1 MFNADSG
8 NQESPYKKSH
18 GAEQVRAFL
27 SAMEA
32 RDLTSAERYLAANV
46 VMQFPGAAP
55 MQRLSEVV
63 EWAQTRYHSVSKT
76 FHAVDHCTDSS
87 HGASAQRCVVICHGE
102 LAVEWL
108 NGSTTTGVRFIDRF
122 ELTDG
127 LITRQDV
134 WNDLAL
140 DATTNSHR

>member
-1 MFNADSG
+1 MPNSEMTDS
-8 NQESPYKKSH
+8 ESRNVK
-18 GAEQVRAFL
+18 QVRAFL

-32 RDLTSAERYLAANV
+32 RDLACAERYLTANV

-63 EWAQTRYHSVSKT
+63 EWAKTRYRRVSKT
-76 FHAVDHCTDSS
+76 FYAVDLCS
-87 HGASAQRCVVICHGE
+87 HPKQGTSTTHSVVVCHGE

-108 NGSTTTGVRFIDRF
+108 DGSTSTGVRFIDRF

-140 DATTNSHR
+140 AARTSS

>member
-1 MFNADSG
+1 MPNSEMTDS
-8 NQESPYKKSH
+8 ESRNVK
-18 GAEQVRAFL
+18 QVRAFL
-27 SAMEA
+27 GAMEA
-32 RDLTSAERYLAANV
+32 RDLVSAERYLAANV
-46 VMQFPGAAP
+46 VMQFPGAPP

-63 EWAQTRYHSVSKT
+63 EWAKTRYRRVIKTFYAVDLCSYPSQGTAHSV
-76 FHAVDHCTDSS
+76 
-87 HGASAQRCVVICHGE
+87 VVCHGE

-108 NGSTTTGVRFIDRF
+108 DGGTSTGVRFIDRF

-140 DATTNSHR
+140 VARTSCHR

>member
-1 MFNADSG
+1 MPNAEMTDPDSR
-8 NQESPYKKSH
+8 SVK
-18 GAEQVRAFL
+18 QVRAFL

-32 RDLTSAERYLAANV
+32 RDLACAERYLAVNV

-63 EWAQTRYHSVSKT
+63 EWAKTRYRRVSKT
-76 FHAVDHCTDSS
+76 FYAVDLCS
-87 HGASAQRCVVICHGE
+87 HPKQGTSTSHSVVVCHGE

-108 NGSTTTGVRFIDRF
+108 DGSTSTGVRFIDRF

-140 DATTNSHR
+140 AARTSS

>member
-1 MFNADSG
+1 MSDAENR
-8 NQESPYKKSH
+8 NV
-18 GAEQVRAFL
+18 EQVRAFL

-32 RDLTSAERYLAANV
+32 RDLASAKRCLAANV
-46 VMQFPGAAP
+46 VMQFPGALP
-55 MQRLSEVV
+55 MQHLSEVV
-63 EWAQTRYHSVSKT
+63 EWAQTRYRRVSKT
-76 FHAVDHCTDSS
+76 LYAIDLCHHPS
-87 HGASAQRCVVICHGE
+87 HDTSPTFDVVVCHGE

-108 NGSTTTGVRFIDRF
+108 DGSATNGVRFIDRF

-140 DATTNSHR
+140 AA

>member
-1 MFNADSG
+1 MPNAEMTDS
-8 NQESPYKKSH
+8 ESHDVK
-18 GAEQVRAFL
+18 QVRAFL

-32 RDLTSAERYLAANV
+32 RDLASAERYLAANV
-46 VMQFPGAAP
+46 VMQFPGAPP
-55 MQRLSEVV
+55 MQQLSDVV
-63 EWAQTRYHSVSKT
+63 EWATTRYRRVSKT
-76 FHAVDHCTDSS
+76 FYAVDLCRYPS
-87 HGASAQRCVVICHGE
+87 HGTSTTHSVVVCHGE

-108 NGSTTTGVRFIDRF
+108 DGSTSTGVRFIDRF

-140 DATTNSHR
+140 VARPSSHR

>member
-1 MFNADSG
+1 MPNAEMTDPDSR
-8 NQESPYKKSH
+8 SVK
-18 GAEQVRAFL
+18 QVRAFL

-32 RDLTSAERYLAANV
+32 RDLACAERYLAVNV

-63 EWAQTRYHSVSKT
+63 EWAKTRYRRVSKT
-76 FHAVDHCTDSS
+76 FYAVDLCS
-87 HGASAQRCVVICHGE
+87 HPKQGTSTTHSVVVCHGE

-108 NGSTTTGVRFIDRF
+108 DGSTSTGVRFIDRF

-140 DATTNSHR
+140 AARTSS

>member
-1 MFNADSG
+1 MPNAEMTDL
-8 NQESPYKKSH
+8 ESHDVK
-18 GAEQVRAFL
+18 QVRAFL

-32 RDLTSAERYLAANV
+32 RDLVSAERYLAANV
-46 VMQFPGAAP
+46 VMQFPGAPAI
-55 MQRLSEVV
+55 QRLSEVV
-63 EWAQTRYHSVSKT
+63 EWAKTRYRRVSKT
-76 FHAVDHCTDSS
+76 FHAVDLCRYPS
-87 HGASAQRCVVICHGE
+87 HGTSTTRCVVVCHGE

-108 NGSTTTGVRFIDRF
+108 DGSTSTGVRFIDRF

-140 DATTNSHR
+140 VANTGSHR

>member
-1 MFNADSG
+1 MPNAEMTD
-8 NQESPYKKSH
+8 PYSRSVK
-18 GAEQVRAFL
+18 QVRAFL

-32 RDLTSAERYLAANV
+32 RDLACAERYLAVNV

-63 EWAQTRYHSVSKT
+63 EWAKTRYRRVSKT
-76 FHAVDHCTDSS
+76 FYAVDLCS
-87 HGASAQRCVVICHGE
+87 HPKQGTSTTHSVVVCHGE

-108 NGSTTTGVRFIDRF
+108 DGSTSTGVRFIDRF

-140 DATTNSHR
+140 AARTSS

>member
-1 MFNADSG
+1 MPNAEMTDPDSR
-8 NQESPYKKSH
+8 SVK
-18 GAEQVRAFL
+18 QVRAFL

-32 RDLTSAERYLAANV
+32 RDLACAERYLAVNV

-63 EWAQTRYHSVSKT
+63 EWAKTRYRRVSKT
-76 FHAVDHCTDSS
+76 FYAVDLCS
-87 HGASAQRCVVICHGE
+87 HPKQGTSTTHSVMVCHGE

-108 NGSTTTGVRFIDRF
+108 DGSTSTGVRFIDRF

-140 DATTNSHR
+140 AARTSS

>member
-1 MFNADSG
+1 MPNSAITDA
-8 NQESPYKKSH
+8 ESRNVQ
-18 GAEQVRAFL
+18 QVRAFL

-32 RDLTSAERYLAANV
+32 RDLASAERYLAASV
-46 VMQFPGAAP
+46 LLQFPGTPP
-55 MQRLSEVV
+55 MQQLSAVV
-63 EWAQTRYHSVSKT
+63 EWAKTRYRRVSKT
-76 FHAVDHCTDSS
+76 VYAFDLCRPPHQ
-87 HGASAQRCVVICHGE
+87 GASTPHCVVVCHGE

-108 NGSTTTGVRFIDRF
+108 DGSTSTGVRFIDRF

-140 DATTNSHR
+140 AASPSSHP

>member
-1 MFNADSG
+1 MPNSEMTDS
-8 NQESPYKKSH
+8 ESRNVK
-18 GAEQVRAFL
+18 QVRAFL

-32 RDLTSAERYLAANV
+32 RDLACAERYLAANV
-46 VMQFPGAAP
+46 VMQFPGAP
-55 MQRLSEVV
+55 SMQRLSEVV
-63 EWAQTRYHSVSKT
+63 EWAKTRYRRVSKT
-76 FHAVDHCTDSS
+76 FYAVDLCSYPS
-87 HGASAQRCVVICHGE
+87 HGTTHSVVICHGE

-108 NGSTTTGVRFIDRF
+108 DGSTSTGVRFIDRF

-140 DATTNSHR
+140 VARTSSHR

>member
-1 MFNADSG
+1 MSDAENR
-8 NQESPYKKSH
+8 NV
-18 GAEQVRAFL
+18 EQVRAFL

-32 RDLTSAERYLAANV
+32 RDLARAERCLAANV
-46 VMQFPGAAP
+46 VMQFPGALP
-55 MQRLSEVV
+55 MQHLSEVV
-63 EWAQTRYHSVSKT
+63 EWAQTRYRRVSKT
-76 FHAVDHCTDSS
+76 LDAIDLCHHPS
-87 HGASAQRCVVICHGE
+87 HDTSPTFDVVVCHGE

-108 NGSTTTGVRFIDRF
+108 DGSATTGVRFIDRF

-140 DATTNSHR
+140 AARTNSHC

>member
-1 MFNADSG
+1 MTENRCEKNTS
-8 NQESPYKKSH
+8 
-18 GAEQVRAFL
+18 AEQVRAFL

-32 RDLTSAERYLAANV
+32 RDLASAERYLAVDV
-46 VMQFPGAAP
+46 VMQFPGAPP

-63 EWAQTRYHSVSKT
+63 EWAKNRYRRVSKT
-76 FHAVDHCTDSS
+76 IYAVEQCDYPT
-87 HGASAQRCVVICHGE
+87 HGAGSVIVVFCHGE
-102 LAVEWL
+102 LTVEWL
-108 NGSTTTGVRFIDRF
+108 DGSTSAGVRFIDRF

-140 DATTNSHR
+140 TQTATANP

>member
-1 MFNADSG
+1 MPNAEMTDS
-8 NQESPYKKSH
+8 ESHDVK
-18 GAEQVRAFL
+18 QVRAFL

-32 RDLTSAERYLAANV
+32 RDLASAERYLAANV
-46 VMQFPGAAP
+46 VMQFPGAPP
-55 MQRLSEVV
+55 MQQLSDVV
-63 EWAQTRYHSVSKT
+63 EWATTRYRRVSKIFYAVDLCRYPNCDTSTTHSV
-76 FHAVDHCTDSS
+76 
-87 HGASAQRCVVICHGE
+87 VVCHGE

-108 NGSTTTGVRFIDRF
+108 DGSTSTGVRFIDRF

-140 DATTNSHR
+140 VVRPSSHR

>member
-1 MFNADSG
+1 MPNAEMTDPDSR
-8 NQESPYKKSH
+8 SVK
-18 GAEQVRAFL
+18 QVRAFL

-32 RDLTSAERYLAANV
+32 RDLACAERYLAVNV

-63 EWAQTRYHSVSKT
+63 EWAKTRYRRVSKT
-76 FHAVDHCTDSS
+76 FFAVDLCS
-87 HGASAQRCVVICHGE
+87 HPKQGTSTTHSVVVCHGE

-108 NGSTTTGVRFIDRF
+108 DGSTSTGVRFIDRF

-140 DATTNSHR
+140 AARTSS

>member
-1 MFNADSG
+1 MSENHHERDHSV
-8 NQESPYKKSH
+8 EL
-18 GAEQVRAFL
+18 VRAFL

-32 RDLTSAERYLAANV
+32 RDLTNAEQYLAAGI
-46 VMQFPGAAP
+46 VMQFPGSPP

-63 EWAQTRYHSVSKT
+63 EWAQNRYRRVNKT
-76 FHAVDHCTDSS
+76 LHAVDLCNYPSQCAGS
-87 HGASAQRCVVICHGE
+87 VIVVFCHGE
-102 LAVEWL
+102 LTVEWL
-108 NGSTTTGVRFIDRF
+108 DGTTSTCVRFIDRF

-140 DATTNSHR
+140 EQPVTANI

>member
-1 MFNADSG
+1 MTNSEND
-8 NQESPYKKSH
+8 NVER
-18 GAEQVRAFL
+18 VRAFL

-32 RDLTSAERYLAANV
+32 RDLASAERYLAANV
-46 VMQFPGAAP
+46 EMHFPGAPP

-63 EWAQTRYHSVSKT
+63 EWAQSRYHRVSKT
-76 FHAVDHCTDSS
+76 FHAVDHCDYPNYS
-87 HGASAQRCVVICHGE
+87 VVFCHGE
-102 LAVEWL
+102 LTVEWL
-108 NGSTTTGVRFIDRF
+108 DDSTSTGVRFIDRF

-140 DATTNSHR
+140 VVRTSSHR